1 VAVMAAESVRE
12 YLANLVAV
20 LASGGAFAQVS
31 FSLDRVSV
39 RRLSV
44 VSVGDVRVVGVG
56 DARVR
61 QVCTLLYGQPCAF
74 HFALPASLRSPRCS
88 ARVRKGRA

>member
-1 VAVMAAESVRE
+1 MAAESVRE

-31 FSLDRVSV
+31 FSLDSV
-39 RRLSV
+39 RVWRL
-44 VSVGDVRVVGVG
+44 RVVAVG

-74 HFALPASLRSPRCS
+74 LLALRAGLRSPRCS

>member
-1 VAVMAAESVRE
+1 MGVMAAESVKE

-31 FSLDRVSV
+31 FSLDRVRV

-44 VSVGDVRVVGVG
+44 VAVRDVRAVGVG

-61 QVCTLLYGQPCAF
+61 QICTLLYTQPCAF
-74 HFALPASLRSPRCS
+74 LFALPASLRSPRCS